1 MIILLSTMYNIPPY
15 IHNILLVCINGISL
29 FFYKYYIYKY
39 IYNIYTRNINILSH
53 VIAVDAGSVPAS
65 RVQTGRGKHG
75 QVASLGVPNS
85 QMRGEI
91 WGYIIY
97 PYKSIV

>member
-15 IHNILLVCINGISL
+15 IHNILLVCINILLICINGISL

-75 QVASLGVPNS
+75 HVASLGVPNS
-85 QMRGEI
+85 QMREEN
-91 WGYIIY
+91 WE
-97 PYKSIV
+97 